1 MEVFLINSNNNSN
14 LSFINEFSKKLSE
27 NKSVLLLSFTRD
39 KNENIE
45 DLFDMGGMITYD
57 ICDYFLDLIDLDKI
71 IVKACENIEFA
82 IAPRI
87 NWKYQVKK
95 EDISKFLEKINS
107 YDYLIIDGLD
117 ESLIDEE
124 KEIQIISENQI
135 KEEIK
140 ADYFFINSYDKYFDI
155 REYRDE
161 ILGKSSKFLGLKEK
175 DSSYDKIILN
185 ILEEKSES
193 IQKIGFFEKIK
204 KKLAQW
210 NHLYL

>member
-1 MEVFLINSNNNSN
+1 MEVFLINSNNN
-14 LSFINEFSKKLSE
+14 LDFIDEFSKKLSK

-45 DLFDMGGMITYD
+45 DLYEMGGMITYD

-71 IVKACENIEFA
+71 IVKACKNIDFV
-82 IAPRI
+82 IPPLLNSKDQI
-87 NWKYQVKK
+87 KK
-95 EDISKFLEKINS
+95 EDISKLLEKINT
-107 YDYLIIDGLD
+107 YDYLIINGLD
-117 ESLIDEE
+117 QSLIDEK

-135 KEEIK
+135 KEDIK
-140 ADYFFINSYDKYFDI
+140 SDYFFINSYDKYFDI

-175 DSSYDKIILN
+175 DSSYDKIISN
-185 ILEEKSES
+185 ILEDKNED

-204 KKLAQW
+204 KKLAQ
-210 NHLYL
+210 

>member
-1 MEVFLINSNNNSN
+1 MEVFLINSNNN
-14 LSFINEFSKKLSE
+14 LGFIDEFSKKLSK
-27 NKSVLLLSFTRD
+27 NKSVLLLSFTRE

-45 DLFDMGGMITYD
+45 DLYEMGGMITYD

-71 IVKACENIEFA
+71 IVKACENIDF
-82 IAPRI
+82 IIPPLL
-87 NWKYQVKK
+87 NSKYQIKK
-95 EDISKFLEKINS
+95 EDISKLLEKINT
-107 YDYLIIDGLD
+107 YDYLIINGLD
-117 ESLIDEE
+117 ESLIDEK

-140 ADYFFINSYDKYFDI
+140 SDYFFINSYDKYFDI

-175 DSSYDKIILN
+175 ESSYDKIISN
-185 ILEEKSES
+185 ILEDKNED

-204 KKLAQW
+204 KKLAQ
-210 NHLYL
+210 

>member
-1 MEVFLINSNNNSN
+1 MEVFLINSNNN
-14 LSFINEFSKKLSE
+14 LGFIDEFSKKLSE

-45 DLFDMGGMITYD
+45 DLYERGGMITYD

-71 IVKACENIEFA
+71 IVKACENIDF
-82 IAPRI
+82 IIPPLL
-87 NWKYQVKK
+87 NSKYQIKK
-95 EDISKFLEKINS
+95 EDISRLLEKINT
-107 YDYLIIDGLD
+107 YDYLIINGLD
-117 ESLIDEE
+117 ESLIDEK

-140 ADYFFINSYDKYFDI
+140 SDYFFINSYDKYFDI

-175 DSSYDKIILN
+175 DSSYDKIISN
-185 ILEEKSES
+185 ILEDKNED

-204 KKLAQW
+204 KKLAQ
-210 NHLYL
+210 

>member
-27 NKSVLLLSFTRD
+27 NKSVLLLSFTRN

-45 DLFDMGGMITYD
+45 DLYDMGGMITYD

-71 IVKACENIEFA
+71 IVKAYENIDF
-82 IAPRI
+82 IIPPLL
-87 NWKYQVKK
+87 NSKYDVKK
-95 EDISKFLEKINS
+95 EDVSKLLEKINT
-107 YDYLIIDGLD
+107 YDYLIINGLD
-117 ESLIDEE
+117 ESLIDDK

-135 KEEIK
+135 EKEIK

-161 ILGKSSKFLGLKEK
+161 ILGKSPKFLGLKE
-175 DSSYDKIILN
+175 DGSTYDRIISN
-185 ILEEKSES
+185 ILEDKSED
-193 IQKIGFFEKIK
+193 IQKIGFFEKLK

-210 NHLYL
+210 DHLYL

>member
-1 MEVFLINSNNNSN
+1 MEVFLINSNNN
-14 LSFINEFSKKLSE
+14 LGFIDEFSKKLSK

-45 DLFDMGGMITYD
+45 DLYEMGGMITYD

-71 IVKACENIEFA
+71 IVKACENIDF
-82 IAPRI
+82 IIPPLL
-87 NWKYQVKK
+87 NPKYQIKK
-95 EDISKFLEKINS
+95 EDISKLLEKINT
-107 YDYLIIDGLD
+107 YDYLIINGLD
-117 ESLIDEE
+117 ESLIDEK

-135 KEEIK
+135 KEDIK
-140 ADYFFINSYDKYFDI
+140 SDYFFINSYDKYFDI

-175 DSSYDKIILN
+175 DSSYDKIISN
-185 ILEEKSES
+185 ILEDKSEG

-204 KKLAQW
+204 KKLAQ
-210 NHLYL
+210 

>member
-57 ICDYFLDLIDLDKI
+57 ICDYFLDLIDLDKV
-71 IVKACENIEFA
+71 IVKACENIDFA
-82 IAPRI
+82 IAPLL
-87 NWKYQVKK
+87 NSKYQIKK
-95 EDISKFLEKINS
+95 EDISKLLEKINF

-140 ADYFFINSYDKYFDI
+140 ADYFFINSYDKYFDL

-185 ILEEKSES
+185 ILEDKSEG

-204 KKLAQW
+204 KKLAQ
-210 NHLYL
+210 

>member
-1 MEVFLINSNNNSN
+1 MEVFLINSNNN
-14 LSFINEFSKKLSE
+14 LDFIDEFSKKLSK

-45 DLFDMGGMITYD
+45 DLYEMGGMITYD

-71 IVKACENIEFA
+71 IVKACENIDF
-82 IAPRI
+82 IIPPLLNSKDQI
-87 NWKYQVKK
+87 KK
-95 EDISKFLEKINS
+95 EDISRLLEKINT
-107 YDYLIIDGLD
+107 YDYLIINGLD
-117 ESLIDEE
+117 ESLIDEK

-135 KEEIK
+135 KEDIK
-140 ADYFFINSYDKYFDI
+140 SDYFFINSYDKYFDI
-155 REYRDE
+155 REYRDK

-175 DSSYDKIILN
+175 DSSYDKIISN
-185 ILEEKSES
+185 ILEDKNEE

-204 KKLAQW
+204 KKLAKW

>member
-1 MEVFLINSNNNSN
+1 MEVFLINSNNN
-14 LSFINEFSKKLSE
+14 LGFIDEFSKKLSK

-45 DLFDMGGMITYD
+45 DLYEMGGMITYD

-71 IVKACENIEFA
+71 IVKACKNIDFV
-82 IAPRI
+82 IPPLLNSKDQI
-87 NWKYQVKK
+87 KK
-95 EDISKFLEKINS
+95 EDISRLLEKINT
-107 YDYLIIDGLD
+107 YDYLIINGLD
-117 ESLIDEE
+117 ESLIDEK

-135 KEEIK
+135 KEDIK
-140 ADYFFINSYDKYFDI
+140 SDYFFINSYDKYFDI

-175 DSSYDKIILN
+175 DSSYDKIISN
-185 ILEEKSES
+185 ILEDKSEG

-204 KKLAQW
+204 KKLAQ
-210 NHLYL
+210 

>member
-1 MEVFLINSNNNSN
+1 MEVFLINSNNN
-14 LSFINEFSKKLSE
+14 LDFIDEFSKKLSK

-45 DLFDMGGMITYD
+45 DLYEMGGMITYD

-71 IVKACENIEFA
+71 IVKACENIDF
-82 IAPRI
+82 IIPPLL
-87 NWKYQVKK
+87 NPKYQIKK
-95 EDISKFLEKINS
+95 EDISKLLEKINT
-107 YDYLIIDGLD
+107 YDYLIINGLD
-117 ESLIDEE
+117 ESLIDEK

-135 KEEIK
+135 KEDIK
-140 ADYFFINSYDKYFDI
+140 SDYFFINSYDKYFDI

-175 DSSYDKIILN
+175 DSSYDKIISN
-185 ILEEKSES
+185 ILEDKSEG

-204 KKLAQW
+204 KKLAQ
-210 NHLYL
+210 

>member
-1 MEVFLINSNNNSN
+1 MEVFLINSNNN
-14 LSFINEFSKKLSE
+14 LDFIDEFSKKLSK

-45 DLFDMGGMITYD
+45 DLYEMGGMITYD

-71 IVKACENIEFA
+71 IVKACKNIDFV
-82 IAPRI
+82 IPPLLNSKDQI
-87 NWKYQVKK
+87 KK
-95 EDISKFLEKINS
+95 EDISKLLEKINT
-107 YDYLIIDGLD
+107 YDYLIINGLD
-117 ESLIDEE
+117 QSLIDEK

-140 ADYFFINSYDKYFDI
+140 SDYFFINSYDKYFDI
-155 REYRDE
+155 REYRDK

-175 DSSYDKIILN
+175 DSSYDKIISN
-185 ILEEKSES
+185 ILEDKNEE

>member
-1 MEVFLINSNNNSN
+1 MEVFLINSNIESE
-14 LSFINEFSKKLSE
+14 LDFIKEFSKKLSE
-27 NKSVLLLSFTRD
+27 NKSVLLLSFTRN

-45 DLFDMGGMITYD
+45 DLYDMGGMITYD

-71 IVKACENIEFA
+71 IVNACENIDFA
-82 IAPRI
+82 IPPLI
-87 NWKYQVKK
+87 NSKYQIKK
-95 EDISKFLEKINS
+95 EDISKLLEKINS

-117 ESLIDEE
+117 ESLIDDK

-135 KEEIK
+135 EKEIK

-161 ILGKSSKFLGLKEK
+161 ILGKSSKFLGLKED
-175 DSSYDKIILN
+175 DSTYDRIISN
-185 ILEEKSES
+185 ILEDKSED
-193 IQKIGFFEKIK
+193 IQKIGFFEKLK

-210 NHLYL
+210 DHLYL